1 MVDKMLEKQPEN
13 RVTAEA
19 LIAWVEQLL
28 PNEDKSKIKLDL
40 SPNPQQHSIEESKE
54 EQKGEPLAGRVLFN
68 G

>member
-13 RVTAEA
+13 RVTAEE

-40 SPNPQQHSIEESKE
+40 SPNPPQFIEESKE
-54 EQKGEPLAGRVLFN
+54 EQKMEPLTGEVYLN